1 VKLYQGYSGSIE
13 FDDEDMVFHGRVLGI
28 SDIVTFEAESAEEL
42 VKAFRDS
49 VDDYLAFCKER
60 GTEPQKPY
68 SGKLALRTTPEV
80 HALLSK
86 AAAHDGKSINQW
98 ISDTLAEVARKRVD
112 EGTTK
117 VRSRAH

>member
-1 VKLYQGYSGSIE
+1 MKLYKGYSGSIE
-13 FDDEDMVFHGRVLGI
+13 FDDDDMVFHGRVLGI
-28 SDIVTFEAESAEEL
+28 RDIVTFEAESAGEL
-42 VKAFRDS
+42 VKAFHDS

-60 GTEPQKPY
+60 GAEPQKPY

-86 AAAHDGKSINQW
+86 TAAHDGKSINQW

-112 EGTTK
+112 DGSTK
-117 VRSRAH
+117 VRTRVH